1 MILNFELSEKDRQL
15 LELTQGEEIYYT
27 LPLDLDH
34 VGNYLKNSYVV
45 ITNRTISV
53 LENGIRKKKY
63 ALTDCEEIKSEP
75 QIACGILFIIRNGK
89 EELLGRFSSKHLA
102 RFSYAARGAMLL
114 KRGKTQRIESKE
126 YETTC
131 PICGRALP
139 GTKQCPHCEGKKAGV
154 LHELFLMLRPYKI
167 QMIVIFLLMLAAST
181 ITLLNPEIQKYLIDD
196 ILNAENGTLTQ
207 AFICLGIM
215 FSLSIGIIIV
225 NISKSYLCAR
235 LGSTISMDLRKRLYE
250 KIQILTLSFINDRRP
265 GELMNRIIND
275 TGRVREFMEDI
286 FCNLFTVVIIF
297 ICDVIYMLILDVK
310 LAILAFM
317 FTPISVFVSVAFWK
331 NIHRRFHRQWVK
343 NDDIY
348 SQLQDVISG
357 MSIVK
362 SYGKEGEESQRF
374 DKSSEEFAVIQSHN
388 EVFWAIF
395 YPTLSFIIGAGV
407 FLILYFGGKDVIYGN
422 MTAGEL
428 LQFVNYTS
436 LLYMYLNWITNLPRQ
451 LMNLVTS
458 IQRIGDVMSQEP
470 QIYDR
475 KNASKLEVKGE
486 IEFQNVSFGY
496 KVYQPVLEHINLKV
510 KPGEM
515 IGLVGASGTGKSTMI
530 NLIMH
535 LYEADD
541 GQLLVDGKDIREI
554 QLANYHAQIGVVLQ
568 ETFLFSGT
576 ILNNIR
582 FARPDATYEEVIRA
596 AKMANAHDFICRT
609 PDGYNTYVGERGFN
623 LSGGERQR
631 LAIARAILNEPR
643 LLILDEATA
652 SLDTESE
659 YLIQKALER
668 LRAGR
673 TTFAIAHRLS
683 TLKDADRLVV
693 IDGHEIAEVG
703 THNEL
708 MEKKGIYYGLV
719 TAQLEMQNTEKN

>member
-1 MILNFELSEKDRQL
+1 
-15 LELTQGEEIYYT
+15 
-27 LPLDLDH
+27 
-34 VGNYLKNSYVV
+34 
-45 ITNRTISV
+45 
-53 LENGIRKKKY
+53 
-63 ALTDCEEIKSEP
+63 
-75 QIACGILFIIRNGK
+75 
-89 EELLGRFSSKHLA
+89 
-102 RFSYAARGAMLL
+102 
-114 KRGKTQRIESKE
+114 
-126 YETTC
+126 
-131 PICGRALP
+131 
-139 GTKQCPHCEGKKAGV
+139 
-154 LHELFLMLRPYKI
+154 
-167 QMIVIFLLMLAAST
+167 
-181 ITLLNPEIQKYLIDD
+181 
-196 ILNAENGTLTQ
+196 
-207 AFICLGIM
+207 M

-297 ICDVIYMLILDVK
+297 ICDIIYMLILDVK

-374 DKSSEEFAVIQSHN
+374 DKSSEEFAVIQSRN

-407 FLILYFGGKDVIYGN
+407 FLILYFGGKDVIYGI

-470 QIYDR
+470 QIYDK

-496 KVYQPVLEHINLKV
+496 KSYQPVLEHINLKV

-515 IGLVGASGTGKSTMI
+515 IGLVGASG
-530 NLIMH
+530 LC
-535 LYEADD
+535 
-541 GQLLVDGKDIREI
+541 
-554 QLANYHAQIGVVLQ
+554 
-568 ETFLFSGT
+568 
-576 ILNNIR
+576 
-582 FARPDATYEEVIRA
+582 TY
-596 AKMANAHDFICRT
+596 M
-609 PDGYNTYVGERGFN
+609 
-623 LSGGERQR
+623 RQM
-631 LAIARAILNEPR
+631 
-643 LLILDEATA
+643 
-652 SLDTESE
+652 
-659 YLIQKALER
+659 
-668 LRAGR
+668 
-673 TTFAIAHRLS
+673 
-683 TLKDADRLVV
+683 
-693 IDGHEIAEVG
+693 
-703 THNEL
+703 
-708 MEKKGIYYGLV
+708 ME
-719 TAQLEMQNTEKN
+719 NF